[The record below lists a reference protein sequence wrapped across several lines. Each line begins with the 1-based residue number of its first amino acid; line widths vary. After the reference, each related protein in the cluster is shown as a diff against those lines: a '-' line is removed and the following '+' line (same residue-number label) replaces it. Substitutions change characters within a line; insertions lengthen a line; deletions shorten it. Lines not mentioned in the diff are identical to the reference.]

1 MSIRYRLAQWHKKR
15 YFKLMSK
22 ITGATRYYMKTQLS
36 SLYGLTVTERAEIVK
51 AFYSGKTHADISKMY
66 ADTDSVRPS

>member
-15 YFKLMSK
+15 YFKLMAK

-36 SLYGLTVTERAEIVK
+36 SLYGLTVTEREELAK
-51 AFYSGKTHADISKMY
+51 AFYSGKTHAKMY
-66 ADTDSVRPS
+66 ADTDSVKPS